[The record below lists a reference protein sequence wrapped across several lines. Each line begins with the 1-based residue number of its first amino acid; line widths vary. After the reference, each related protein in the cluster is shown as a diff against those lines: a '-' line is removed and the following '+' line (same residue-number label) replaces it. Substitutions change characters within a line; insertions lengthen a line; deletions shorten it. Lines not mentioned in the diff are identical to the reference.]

1 MGRSTDGDHAGGLA
15 ARTLLEEMKPSH
27 FARFLRGL
35 LVPLILSVAIPL
47 HAEPLTPEPN
57 ADDYARARALYK
69 KAAEA
74 FEASQ
79 YTEARRLLLDAW
91 AVRHSYDVAA
101 SLGDTEIKLGLFA
114 EAAEHL
120 SFSVRN
126 FPPLENEQ
134 ALANVRKQLEIA
146 RREVA
151 SFVVRVNEPG
161 AEIRADQRLIGT
173 SPLSGPVFLPPGRHT
188 VEARKGAAVVSETVA
203 GEASKETP
211 VALHL
216 GVTELPPP
224 PPDEAAPRS
233 IVPLIVGGAV
243 FAVGLTAG
251 IAFKLAANADEAD
264 ASELRDRLGPGGCVG
279 EAGASHDCAALRS
292 EVDSADTMN
301 ALSTAGFVVAGV
313 AVVATPVSWLLWPRP
328 ENSTAPRI
336 SGVITPGLA
345 VITASGRF

>member
-1 MGRSTDGDHAGGLA
+1 
-15 ARTLLEEMKPSH
+15 MKHPH
-27 FARFLRGL
+27 FAQLLRGL
-35 LVPLILSVAIPL
+35 LAPLVLSVAIPL
-47 HAEPLTPEPN
+47 HAETLTSEPN

-74 FEASQ
+74 FEATE

-91 AVRHSYDVAA
+91 ALRQSYDVAA
-101 SLGDTEIKLGLFA
+101 SLGDTEIKLRLFA

-126 FPPLENEQ
+126 FPPLENER
-134 ALANVRKQLEIA
+134 ALENVRKQLDIA

-151 SFVVRVNEPG
+151 SFVVSVNEPG
-161 AEIRADQRLIGT
+161 AEIRVDQRLVGT
-173 SPLSGPVFLPPGRHT
+173 SPLSGPLFLPPGHHT
-188 VEARKGAAVVSETVA
+188 VEARKGTAVVSETVA
-203 GEASKETP
+203 GEAAKETP
-211 VALHL
+211 VTLHL
-216 GVTELPPP
+216 RATELPPP
-224 PPDEAAPRS
+224 PADETAPRS
-233 IVPLIVGGAV
+233 VVPLIVGGAV

-251 IAFKLAANADEAD
+251 IAFKLAANSDEED
-264 ASELRDRLGPGGCVG
+264 AAELRDRLGPGGCVG

-292 EVDSADTMN
+292 EVDSANTMN

-328 ENSTAPRI
+328 ENATAPRV
-336 SGVITPGLA
+336 SGVVTPGLA